1 MKENAEQIIKGKKF
15 MDPNRQ
21 QILQQ
26 LRNLVDKGPDSVD
39 SRRVLRQVLQ
49 LRPLPYELMA
59 EFLQRHSNT
68 AKKLATPKGR
78 EEVKRR
84 SRKIMEFIGRPSER
98 ALDPDHIV
106 GKAAQ
111 AIRAALGEFKEW
123 QVDISHAARSLVE
136 RFSGN
141 IASSNLPPGFA
152 EGVAGSYVYAARAS
166 LFQSDD
172 GSMRTMYELIQD
184 KDVKHSNDAECISK
198 GRLSDALVLMWMQ
211 SDTVELHAVEEL
223 LRRLCGVIAPDTPVS
238 LSTYEEPRYRAALR
252 MQFADIPVP
261 AAIGGPLNL
270 WPNMPEGV
278 NAACVLIYLEAWAT
292 ARSGQVI
299 ELIDFPLSLLKR
311 D

>member
-1 MKENAEQIIKGKKF
+1 

-78 EEVKRR
+78 EEVERR

-136 RFSGN
+136 KFSGN
-141 IASSNLPPGFA
+141 MTSSNLPPGFA

-238 LSTYEEPRYRAALR
+238 LSAYEEPRYRAALR
-252 MQFADIPVP
+252 MQFADIPIP

>member
-1 MKENAEQIIKGKKF
+1 MKENAEQIIKG
-15 MDPNRQ
+15 
-21 QILQQ
+21 
-26 LRNLVDKGPDSVD
+26 
-39 SRRVLRQVLQ
+39 
-49 LRPLPYELMA
+49 
-59 EFLQRHSNT
+59 
-68 AKKLATPKGR
+68 KKLATPKGR

-98 ALDPDHIV
+98 ALDPEHVV

-123 QVDISHAARSLVE
+123 QVDIPRAAGNLVE

-141 IASSNLPPGFA
+141 TASFSLPPGFA
-152 EGVAGSYVYAARAS
+152 EAVAGSYVYAARAA
-166 LFQSDD
+166 LFQSND

-184 KDVKHSNDAECISK
+184 EDVKHSNDTELISK
-198 GRLSDALVLMWMQ
+198 GRLSDAMVLMWMQ
-211 SDTVELHAVEEL
+211 SDTIELRAVEEL
-223 LRRLCGVIAPDTPVS
+223 LRRLCGVIASDTPVS
-238 LSTYEEPRYRAALR
+238 LSAYEEPRYCAALR

-261 AAIGGPLNL
+261 AAIGGPLDP

-278 NAACVLIYLEAWAT
+278 NAACVLIYLEPWAT
-292 ARSGQVI
+292 ARSGQAI